1 MSLSE
6 SSYSIYLFIWKVFIE
21 YLFLLGTVS
30 GMGKSS
36 ELNKVSTLLE
46 LSVVIS
52 YGETR
57 ESPSGKR
64 AAGAALTSGASTPGR
79 RKGKCKGRA

>member
-6 SSYSIYLFIWKVFIE
+6 SSYSVYLFIWKVFIE

-57 ESPSGKR
+57 ESPCGKR